1 MLWFSR
7 GLLIILLIIALT
19 FGAHAATV
27 EGTIYAWSDF
37 EKPLKNA
44 ILEINSIPVQSK
56 VSTDGTYMFENLPP
70 GNYTIKAKYY
80 RNNVLELAEE
90 EDIQIVESEG
100 KFNIDLLLFPPTD
113 PELEYLGDINLTGNL
128 ELKGESDP
136 TSYIILIPIL
146 IAACIAIYY
155 LYYRSMKKKTTAVAE
170 VSNDPITLNEST
182 TQQPTVIPRIAEL
195 PEDLHELYDLLLKKG
210 GRVTQKDLRGDM
222 KCSEAKVSL
231 MLDDLENRGYIKK
244 IKKGRSNIII
254 AEIRT
259 ESKNS
264 R

>member
-7 GLLIILLIIALT
+7 GLLITLVIIALVS
-19 FGAHAATV
+19 GAHAATV

-37 EKPLKNA
+37 EKPMRNA
-44 ILEINSIPVQSK
+44 ILEINSVPAQSK
-56 VSTDGTYMFENLPP
+56 VSTDGTYVFDNLPP

-100 KFNIDLLLFPPTD
+100 KFNIDILLFPPTD
-113 PELEYLGDINLTGNL
+113 PELEYLGDINLTGNI
-128 ELKGESDP
+128 EIKDESDP
-136 TSYIILIPIL
+136 TYYFILFFIL
-146 IAACIAIYY
+146 IAVFIFIYY
-155 LYYRSMKKKTTAVAE
+155 IYYRSYKKKTVGAVE
-170 VSNDPITLNEST
+170 VSNDRPAQQAPTMPKT
-182 TQQPTVIPRIAEL
+182 TQL
-195 PEDLHELYDLLLKKG
+195 PDDLHELYALIVKRG

-231 MLDDLENRGYIKK
+231 MLDDLEDRGYIKK
-244 IKKGRSNIII
+244 LKKGRSNIII
-254 AEIRT
+254 AEIRN

-264 R
+264 

>member
-1 MLWFSR
+1 MVWFSR
-7 GLLIILLIIALT
+7 GLLIILVIIALIS
-19 FGAHAATV
+19 GVHAAAV
-27 EGTIYAWSDF
+27 HGMIYAWSDF
-37 EKPLKNA
+37 EKPLNNV
-44 ILEINSIPVQSK
+44 ILEINSIPVQSR
-56 VSTDGTYMFENLPP
+56 VSTDGTYVFENLPP

-80 RNNVLELAEE
+80 RNNVLELTEE

-113 PELEYLGDINLTGNL
+113 PELEYLGDINLTGNIDI
-128 ELKGESDP
+128 KGESDP
-136 TSYIILIPIL
+136 AYYIIIVFIL

-155 LYYRSMKKKTTAVAE
+155 LYYRSMKKKTTAVVD

-182 TQQPTVIPRIAEL
+182 AQQPTFIPGITDL
-195 PEDLHELYDLLLKKG
+195 PEDLQELYDLLVKKG

-259 ESKNS
+259 EIKNS